1 MKRFT
6 TLSSIT
12 MPLDRANIDTDAII
26 PKQFLKSIKRSGF
39 GPNLFDEWRYL
50 DHGEVG
56 MDNSK
61 RPINPDFVLNNPKY
75 KGAQILLT
83 RRNFGCGSS
92 REHAPWAL
100 EDFGFRA
107 IIAPSF
113 ADIFYNNCFKNG
125 ILPIV
130 LSSEI
135 VDALFGYQGE
145 IVINLEEQTVKTED
159 NIYNFEVDAERK
171 GQIISKN
178 PPEVLLEV
186 GGIGYELLCPMSTFY
201 QLDNS
206 TEDILLYTH
215 LSIKEDSHTL
225 FGFISK
231 DEKNMFRELI
241 RVNGVGPKVALAI
254 LSHLSVS
261 SLVDCIINEDAD
273 LLAKTPGIGKKTAL
287 KLIVELQDRL
297 DKVELLNTSTSTMH
311 HKTSS
316 NPNAKQAL
324 AALQSLGFKLKEA
337 NKMISAIDD
346 QDLSTEQLIRL
357 ALQNK

>member
-1 MKRFT
+1 M
-6 TLSSIT
+6 I
-12 MPLDRANIDTDAII
+12 
-26 PKQFLKSIKRSGF
+26 G
-39 GPNLFDEWRYL
+39 
-50 DHGEVG
+50 
-56 MDNSK
+56 
-61 RPINPDFVLNNPKY
+61 
-75 KGAQILLT
+75 QI
-83 RRNFGCGSS
+83 
-92 REHAPWAL
+92 
-100 EDFGFRA
+100 
-107 IIAPSF
+107 
-113 ADIFYNNCFKNG
+113 
-125 ILPIV
+125 
-130 LSSEI
+130 
-135 VDALFGYQGE
+135 
-145 IVINLEEQTVKTED
+145 
-159 NIYNFEVDAERK
+159 K

-206 TEDILLYTH
+206 SEDTLLYTH

-254 LSHLSVS
+254 LSHLSVP
-261 SLVDCIINEDAD
+261 SLVDCIMSEDAD

-297 DKVELLNTSTSTMH
+297 DKVELVNASTSTMG
-311 HKTSS
+311 HKTSY

-324 AALQSLGFKLKEA
+324 AALQSLGFKTKEA
-337 NKMISAIDD
+337 NKMVSAIDD
-346 QDLSTEQLIRL
+346 KDLTTEQMIRL